1 MFPRSHYYSR
11 GNNHAIIFI
20 HKYSTSLK
28 GNQITDVI
36 LHSGICVTIDG
47 VNRGSR
53 WSQIPLHH
61 TTTLYITLTGAEF
74 LPLGFLR
81 PCKSLRRWLLDSLC
95 AQLWPVMTSCLTL
108 TGRCSRHQQ
117 AKILSSYSW
126 VQERSHHTMWN
137 GGKWESRVAP

>member
-1 MFPRSHYYSR
+1 MQSFSFMNTPL
-11 GNNHAIIFI
+11 
-20 HKYSTSLK
+20 SLK

-81 PCKSLRRWLLDSLC
+81 PCKSLRR
-95 AQLWPVMTSCLTL
+95 
-108 TGRCSRHQQ
+108 
-117 AKILSSYSW
+117 
-126 VQERSHHTMWN
+126 
-137 GGKWESRVAP
+137 